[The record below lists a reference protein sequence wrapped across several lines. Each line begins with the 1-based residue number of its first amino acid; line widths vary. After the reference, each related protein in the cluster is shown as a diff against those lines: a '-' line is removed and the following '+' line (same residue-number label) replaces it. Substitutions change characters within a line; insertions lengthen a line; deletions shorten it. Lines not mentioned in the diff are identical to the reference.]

1 MCTAHFPCI
10 FPRLGETGTHFADAA
25 AIKKQQQLKRQ
36 SSGAKGEGEEYE
48 NKESTIGLVENSA
61 TRQKWA
67 GGMEGGEKE
76 DTEET
81 EPPSHS
87 QARNAR
93 ESSRGFFSFRTRLQH
108 MEFDSPK
115 DETQKHRI
123 VKQVKRKSDT
133 RFL

>member
-1 MCTAHFPCI
+1 MGQA
-10 FPRLGETGTHFADAA
+10 
-25 AIKKQQQLKRQ
+25 QQR
-36 SSGAKGEGEEYE
+36 
-48 NKESTIGLVENSA
+48 VENSI

-93 ESSRGFFSFRTRLQH
+93 ESSRGFFFVPNEAAAH
-108 MEFDSPK
+108 G
-115 DETQKHRI
+115 
-123 VKQVKRKSDT
+123 V
-133 RFL
+133 